1 MSDDDMAE
9 VMAELRGQ
17 FLAALPDHVAVIR
30 QVWQTLSDEGATDAR
45 RAAADELLRRAHRLA
60 GNGAMVGFAA
70 ISDAASPVEEMLR
83 AVLDAD
89 KSITLPAELGGQV
102 ARLLAACDTAGT

>member
-1 MSDDDMAE
+1 
-9 VMAELRGQ
+9 LRGG
-17 FLAALPDHVAVIR
+17 
-30 QVWQTLSDEGATDAR
+30 GAPDAR

-60 GNGAMVGFAA
+60 GNGAMVGFTA
-70 ISDAASPVEEMLR
+70 ISEAASPVEEMLR

-89 KSITLPAELGGQV
+89 KSITLPAELAGQV